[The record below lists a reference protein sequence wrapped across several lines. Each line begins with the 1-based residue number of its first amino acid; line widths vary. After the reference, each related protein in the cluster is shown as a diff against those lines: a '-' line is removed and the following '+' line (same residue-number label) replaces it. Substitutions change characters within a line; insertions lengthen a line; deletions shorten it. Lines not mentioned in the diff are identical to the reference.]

1 MAGGLRLSSLMP
13 HRILFM
19 WPTLVTPRSCNESTA
34 TLMPGSKPGHG
45 ATMGCP
51 ATLHTNEGNEVTP
64 DGQERHK
71 K

>member
-13 HRILFM
+13 HKILFM

-45 ATMGCP
+45 HHHRLPSNSA
-51 ATLHTNEGNEVTP
+51 HE
-64 DGQERHK
+64 
-71 K
+71 